1 MGTKEKVLTKANSSN
16 LLRCWETPRLWGTG
30 WKGLSSHFCFRT
42 QNADSRDFPGCA
54 ATETPCCQ
62 GRGLGSIPG
71 QGIRSHMPQLGVCMP
86 QPKIPYAATR
96 IKDLV
101 CCN

>member
-1 MGTKEKVLTKANSSN
+1 MCTEEKVLMKANSSN
-16 LLRCWETPRLWGTG
+16 LLRCRLWGTG
-30 WKGLSSHFCFRT
+30 WKGHFCFRT
-42 QNADSRDFPGCA
+42 QSADSQDFPGGPVA
-54 ATETPCCQ
+54 ETPCCQ

-71 QGIRSHMPQLGVCMP
+71 QGIRSHMPQLGVCTP